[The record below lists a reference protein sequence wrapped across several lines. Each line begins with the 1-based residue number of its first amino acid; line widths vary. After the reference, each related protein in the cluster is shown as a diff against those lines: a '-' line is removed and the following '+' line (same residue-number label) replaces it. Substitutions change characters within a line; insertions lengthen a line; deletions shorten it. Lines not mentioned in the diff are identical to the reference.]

1 MTRFSPLTCVV
12 VCGFLASACVPKRA
26 QTPQPQPASAAAAS
40 TDLVVLLPDPGTT
53 RAGRAIVSNPH
64 GRVELAEA
72 GAGARI
78 SSGAAPEPT
87 TLDEGDIQRLFGDA
101 LASLPPAPQHFVL
114 YFRFESEELTDES
127 RRLVQDVLKAVKQRS
142 EPDVT
147 AIGHTDTTGTPASNI
162 ELGLRRAKAVQ
173 TMLVDAG
180 LASASIAVTSH
191 GEGELLVRTADGVL
205 EARNR
210 RVEITVR

>member
-1 MTRFSPLTCVV
+1 MTRLSPLMCVV
-12 VCGFLASACVPKRA
+12 ACGLVSSACVPKRA
-26 QTPQPQPASAAAAS
+26 RTPQPASA
-40 TDLVVLLPDPGTT
+40 DLIVLLPDPGTT
-53 RAGRAIVSNPH
+53 HVGRAIVSNPH
-64 GRVELAEA
+64 GQVDLAEA

-78 SSGAAPEPT
+78 APGAAPERT
-87 TLDEGDIQRLFGDA
+87 TLDEAEVQRRFGAA

-114 YFRFESEELTDES
+114 YFRFDSEELTDES
-127 RRLVQDVLKAVKQRS
+127 RRLVLDVLKAVKQRP

-162 ELGLRRAKAVQ
+162 ELGLRRANAVR

-180 LASASIAVTSH
+180 LAGSSVAVTSH
-191 GEGELLVRTADGVL
+191 GEAALLVRTADGVI
-205 EARNR
+205 EPRNR